1 MKIKKNDQVLIISGN
16 DKGKK
21 GKVLKA
27 LPKVGKIVVEGVAIA
42 KKHVKTKKSGQKG
55 QVVNTPKPIQ
65 ISNVKMVCPKC
76 GKGARVGYEVV
87 DNKKFRICKKCGA
100 RI

>member
-1 MKIKKNDQVLIISGN
+1 MKIIKNDQVLITSGN

-27 LPKVGKIVVEGVAIA
+27 FPKEGRVVVEGVNIA
-42 KKHVKTKKSGQKG
+42 KKHVKTRKAGQKG
-55 QVVNTPKPIQ
+55 QIVQTPKPIQ
-65 ISNVKMVCPKC
+65 ISNVKMICPKC
-76 GKGARVGYEVV
+76 GKSARVGYEVV
-87 DNKKFRICKKCGA
+87 DNKKFRVCKKCGA

>member
-1 MKIKKNDQVLIISGN
+1 MKIKKDDQVLITAGN

-21 GKVLKA
+21 GKVLRA
-27 LPKVGKIVVEGVAIA
+27 FPKEGRLVIEGVNIA

-55 QVVNTPKPIQ
+55 QIVQTPRPIQ
-65 ISNVKMVCPKC
+65 TSNVKIICPKC
-76 GKGARVGYEVV
+76 GKGARVGYEIVE
-87 DNKKFRICKKCGA
+87 NKKFRICKKCGA

>member
-27 LPKVGKIVVEGVAIA
+27 FPKLGKVVVEGVAIA
-42 KKHVKTKKSGQKG
+42 KKHVKTKKSGQSKKAA
-55 QVVNTPKPIQ
+55 NYYLLTKRMTKKTKRIL
-65 ISNVKMVCPKC
+65 SLLLSVKKLSEKVL
-76 GKGARVGYEVV
+76 
-87 DNKKFRICKKCGA
+87 I
-100 RI
+100 